1 MEKLC
6 LNDFREA
13 LSRVSFADNIYRMTD
28 EELRSANLKED
39 LFLDSLD
46 MLELTLELE
55 ISTRIFVPDIVD
67 CKTVQDVLNACN
79 NNA

>member
-55 ISTRIFVPDIVD
+55 NSARISVPDTVN
-67 CKTVQDVLNACN
+67 CKTVQDFLDACN